1 MSAVEPVFAD
11 LHRPSVPGA
20 ACAAWLLWSLRRLDG
35 DPGGD
40 WDVQAFW
47 QHMHGEAGSFEIVS
61 ALARLLSV
69 LRIAARR
76 RLQLGGDDAAAPTA
90 HEASLLAAL
99 RAVEG
104 GDAPRCEAHLLWLAR
119 GPARADL
126 RAALDAVAAS
136 LQHGT

>member
-11 LHRPSVPGA
+11 LHRPAAPGA
-20 ACAAWLLWSLRRLDG
+20 ACAARLLWSLRRLDG

-47 QHMHGEAGSFEIVS
+47 QRMHGEAASFDIVS

-69 LRIAARR
+69 LRIASRR
-76 RLQLGGDDAAAPTA
+76 RLHLGSDDAPIPTA

-99 RAVEG
+99 RAVESRDG
-104 GDAPRCEAHLLWLAR
+104 PRCDAHLLWLAR
-119 GPARADL
+119 GFARADL
-126 RAALDAVAAS
+126 RAALDAVAAA
-136 LQHGT
+136 LARDV